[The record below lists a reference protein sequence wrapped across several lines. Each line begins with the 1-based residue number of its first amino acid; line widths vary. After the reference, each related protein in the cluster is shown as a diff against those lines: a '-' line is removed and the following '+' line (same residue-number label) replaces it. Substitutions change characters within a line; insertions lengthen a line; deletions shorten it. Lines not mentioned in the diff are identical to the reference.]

1 MAIITGTAKKFDGTA
16 IDYVSIFNW
25 SDGKCVTQLTPDASG
40 KWSHLEP
47 FEQLRGVTY
56 IADGCEPI
64 THGAYAL
71 GGFDNA
77 YKLAYYSFDNAAPN
91 VNDSAFTVYGGASID
106 ASVSKFG
113 TGSLKVSSANQYAL
127 TEQIPAIGL
136 DNYCIEF
143 FVKTSKK
150 TSSITFFDSR
160 FGGNSSGL
168 SIQSGAGL
176 ALGVYANN
184 TYIVPFDSIP
194 FDASNW
200 LHIAVTRHNG
210 LLRVFIGGI
219 KKAEVFDNNNY
230 SSSRVMIGNNV
241 NAIDRHFIGG
251 HIDEFAVSKG
261 DARYIKDFTPPTK
274 SFY

>member
-25 SDGKCVTQLTPDASG
+25 SDGKCITQVTPDASG
-40 KWSHLEP
+40 KWSYLEP

-71 GGFDNA
+71 GGFDDT
-77 YKLAYYSFDNAAPN
+77 YKLAYCSFDNVVPS
-91 VNDSAFTVYGGASID
+91 VNDSAFTLYGGASID

-113 TGSLKVSSANQYAL
+113 TGSLKVSAANQYAL

-136 DNYCIEF
+136 DDYCFEF
-143 FVKTSKK
+143 FTKTSKIGF
-150 TSSITFFDSR
+150 ITFFDTR
-160 FGGNSSGL
+160 YGGNTNGMSL
-168 SIQSGAGL
+168 QAGDGKN
-176 ALGVYANN
+176 LGIYTANAFL
-184 TYIVPFDSIP
+184 VPAISIP
-194 FDASNW
+194 FNATEW
-200 LHIAVTRHNG
+200 LHIAVTRESG
-210 LLRVFIGGI
+210 LLRLFVGGV
-219 KKAEVFDNNNY
+219 KQAEVADTHSY
-230 SSSRVMIGNNV
+230 AASTIMIGNNV
-241 NAIDRHFIGG
+241 NAIDRHFVGG